1 MRYFFIGLD
10 CNADEVKGLFDAEND
25 DKASALLKKRGVF
38 PTTLREANPGELTD
52 KELRF
57 IDEIDI
63 AQVDSSGASPD
74 GLLFPPGSL
83 PCELIDGSNML
94 AGSFNMIGENGKSF
108 FLFEVNDYGKW
119 KNYLKIETNKL
130 KKVYQSGFWLWKKTI
145 VELAD
150 ATKYELKGNS
160 DTVFYL
166 LDFEKFVQE
175 EMQAEACS
183 L

>member
-1 MRYFFIGLD
+1 MQYFFVGLD
-10 CNADEVKGLFDAEND
+10 CNADEVKGLFNAESD
-25 DKASALLKKRGVF
+25 DKASALLKESGVF
-38 PTTLREANPGELTD
+38 PTTLREANSGELAD
-52 KELRF
+52 RNLRF

-63 AQVDSSGASPD
+63 AQVDISEAAPD
-74 GLLFPPGSL
+74 GLLFPQGSL

-108 FLFEVNDYGKW
+108 FLFEVNEHGQW
-119 KNYLKIETNKL
+119 KNHLKIATNTL
-130 KKVYQSGFWLWKKTI
+130 KNVYQSGFWFWKKTI
-145 VELAD
+145 VELTD